1 MSLTGLNKLL
11 IDLKVI
17 GRIEENG
24 RVSTTGRHSITLETE
39 GTLQA
44 LWRLLSGDSR
54 ERAVE
59 TVTQV
64 VSGVIDISTQ
74 LMESAHLADDHDEG
88 EYHRQS
94 REKLLLALQ
103 NTSKD
108 MHAAMRG
115 LSNLSRTY
123 QSDPVMTAKLEQLIG
138 DIEHHVQKIDQRLA
152 SVRTEPK
159 PKLRH

>member
-11 IDLKVI
+11 VDLKVI

-24 RVSTTGRHSITLETE
+24 RVSTTGRHSITLESDSA
-39 GTLQA
+39 LQA
-44 LWRLLSGDSR
+44 LWRMLYGDSR

-59 TVTQV
+59 TITQV
-64 VSGVIDISTQ
+64 VSGVIDISAS
-74 LMESAHLADDHDEG
+74 LLESPHLLDSDE
-88 EYHRQS
+88 ERSDYAAQT
-94 REKLLLALQ
+94 REKLVLALH

-115 LSNLSRTY
+115 ISNLSRTY
-123 QSDPVMTAKLEQLIG
+123 QADPVMTAKLEQLIG

-152 SVRTEPK
+152 H
-159 PKLRH
+159 LREIQAR